1 MLLMEKTRLD
11 RQTGRVFFVLQ
22 MLPSPIYFC
31 RVTPMSGLPTP
42 GKGRKEVF
50 MKRIYNLIVLAEI
63 FLILR
68 AIDSILGRILM

>member
-31 RVTPMSGLPTP
+31 CVTPMSGLPTP
-42 GKGRKEVF
+42 KYYGNYSFMSKNNHLSTLTVF
-50 MKRIYNLIVLAEI
+50 Y
-63 FLILR
+63 LILR
-68 AIDSILGRILM
+68 AIDSILGKILM